1 MCHSLDLLA
10 HDAVND
16 LAVTHNQLGGI
27 YADAVNLG
35 QALAHY
41 RKSIGYK
48 EAGGNTYGAAQ
59 TRYNVALALARRG
72 RFADAKDYAVAAL
85 RGFEAY
91 GEGAKENVLKTLKL
105 IADIEKG
112 LKGSDE

>member
-1 MCHSLDLLA
+1 VCHSLDLLA

-16 LAVTHNQLGGI
+16 LAVTPNQLGNI
-27 YADAVNLG
+27 YDAAGNLG

-41 RKSIGYK
+41 RKGIGYN
-48 EAGGNTYGAAQ
+48 EAAGDTYGAAL
-59 TRYNVALALARRG
+59 TRYNVALALPRRG
-72 RFADAKDYAVAAL
+72 RFANAKDYAVAAL
-85 RGFEAY
+85 LGFEAY
-91 GEGAKENVLKTLKL
+91 GEGAKEKVLKTLKL

>member
-1 MCHSLDLLA
+1 VCHSLDLLA

-16 LAVTHNQLGGI
+16 LAVTHNQLGNI
-27 YADAVNLG
+27 YDAAGNLG

-41 RKSIGYK
+41 RKGIGYN
-48 EAGGNTYGAAQ
+48 EAAGDTYGAAL
-59 TRYNVALALARRG
+59 TRYNVALARRG

-91 GEGAKENVLKTLKL
+91 GEGAKEKVLKTLKL

>member
-16 LAVTHNQLGGI
+16 LAVTPNQLGNI
-27 YADAVNLG
+27 YDAAGNLG
-35 QALAHY
+35 QALVHY
-41 RKSIGYK
+41 RKSIGY
-48 EAGGNTYGAAQ
+48 EEGQGDIYGAAQ
-59 TRYNVALALARRG
+59 TRYNVALARRG

-91 GEGAKENVLKTLKL
+91 GEGAKEKVLKTLKL